1 MKAKARPRQ
10 TQDDDDDDEE
20 KVLSGV
26 QTNFRY
32 YHLPQKQSSTSEP

>member
-32 YHLPQKQSSTSEP
+32 HLPQKQSSTSEP